1 VHPCNPGA
9 QSEDAPDG
17 TIRNPCRAGLADR
30 RSAPRGIRA
39 VTGPGVTAVI
49 PAYNMEAFVGR
60 TLASALGQT
69 YPHLEIIVVDDGSTD
84 RTRAI
89 VEKMAA
95 GDPRVRVVSVEN
107 GGLAAARNLGTHL
120 STTPY
125 VAYLDA
131 DDLWHSEKI
140 ARQIAALS
148 VHGHESEWAGCYAL
162 SRFIDLADRVLDNG
176 PSADA
181 RGDFFEQHL
190 YRNHLG
196 NGSCLLVRRDAVLAI
211 GGFDPEHALRGL
223 GGEDYDFQLR
233 LLRRYKL
240 EVVRQ
245 FLVGYRV
252 YRGQMSDAPTR
263 MARARLMTIEAA
275 LSDGKLPHDDSVRA
289 MAHARIVSAYRA
301 LRARAWWAGGVGLA
315 GALAATPLAT
325 LGLIFEMAAIFL
337 RRPRR
342 APASVSQAPPVP
354 FAEFAPADGVAATDD
369 INQRPRT
376 RVTALRL
383 RSAVPEQAAEAPEDR
398 IAADRFAR
406 IAK

>member
-9 QSEDAPDG
+9 QGEDAPDG

-39 VTGPGVTAVI
+39 VTGPGITAVI
-49 PAYNMEAFVGR
+49 PAYNMEALVGR

-69 YPHLEIIVVDDGSTD
+69 YPHLEIIVIDDGSTD

-89 VEKMAA
+89 VDKMAA

-131 DDLWHSEKI
+131 DDLWHPEKI

-148 VHGHESEWAGCYAL
+148 VHGHEGEWAGCYAL

-196 NGSCLLVRRDAVLAI
+196 NGSCLLVRRDAVLEI

-240 EVVRQ
+240 EVVRE

-252 YRGQMSDAPTR
+252 YRGQMSDAPAR

-275 LSDGKLPHDDSVRA
+275 LSDGKLSHDSSVRA
-289 MAHARIVSAYRA
+289 ISHARIVSAYRA
-301 LRARAWWAGGVGLA
+301 LRARAWRVGGIELA
-315 GALAATPLAT
+315 GALARTPLTT
-325 LGLIFEMAAIFL
+325 LGLIFEMAAILL

-342 APASVSQAPPVP
+342 APANVMQAPPIP

-383 RSAVPEQAAEAPEDR
+383 RSAAPEQAAEAPKDR
-398 IAADRFAR
+398 IVADRPVR